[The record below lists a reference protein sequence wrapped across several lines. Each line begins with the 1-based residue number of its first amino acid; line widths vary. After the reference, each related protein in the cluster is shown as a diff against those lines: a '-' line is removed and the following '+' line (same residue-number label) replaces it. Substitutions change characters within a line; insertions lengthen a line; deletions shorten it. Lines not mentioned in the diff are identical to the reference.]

1 MKVAIDSDKCMGHGM
16 CYGLA
21 PNVYTDDDDGY
32 GHVVGDGAVGEDEAD
47 AARNGAANCPE
58 SAIAVS
64 D

>member
-1 MKVAIDSDKCMGHGM
+1 VKVAIDPAKCMGHGM

-32 GHVVGDGAVGEDEAD
+32 GQVVGDGTVGADEAD

-58 SAIAVS
+58 SAIAVTE
-64 D
+64 

>member
-1 MKVAIDSDKCMGHGM
+1 VKVAINTDKCMGHGM

-21 PNVYTDDDDGY
+21 PNVYVDDDDGY
-32 GHVVGDGAVGEDEAD
+32 GQVIGDGTVGDDEAD

-58 SAIAVS
+58 SAITVS